1 MSSSP
6 ELIRRLLN
14 AHYRGDEDGFRAL
27 AIEAMEHERKLNH
40 HVIAA
45 DIEKLLT
52 SFGGGANHR
61 REVSRLSQT
70 NGSLPKDKERNASLL
85 ELSDPRKTLDDLILI
100 EQLRSELD
108 RIVHERLHADV
119 LRSHGIAPLSKLL
132 FCGPP
137 GCGKSVAAQAIAS
150 ALMLPLATVRF
161 DAVVSSYLGETA
173 ANLRKVFD
181 YARTHPVVLFFDE
194 FDAIGKHRTSADEH
208 GELKRVVNSFLQLLD
223 GFHADTLTIAATN
236 HQGLLDSALWRRFD
250 EILLFGR
257 PKSDQA
263 ETLLSRLFHQMPV
276 AKPVRLAKVAEMLTG
291 ASHADFERV
300 ALDAIKQTILRNESV
315 VSESVLLKAVNRQLE
330 RIAVTS
336 DANDPSVDLGAS
348 EVHAKRSP
356 RKKKA
361 SP

>member
-6 ELIRRLLN
+6 ELVKKLLN

-27 AIEAMEHERKLNH
+27 AYEAMEHERKLNH
-40 HVIAA
+40 HVVAA
-45 DIEKLLT
+45 DIEKLLA
-52 SFGGGANHR
+52 SFVGVANSR
-61 REVSRLSQT
+61 RDVSRLSQT

-85 ELSDPRKTLDDLILI
+85 ELSDPRKTLDDLILT

-108 RIVHERLHADV
+108 RIVHERLHADI

-223 GFHADTLTIAATN
+223 GFHAETLTIAATN

-250 EILLFGR
+250 EILFFDR
-257 PKSDQA
+257 PQSDQA
-263 ETLLSRLFHQMPV
+263 KTLLSRLFQQMPV
-276 AKPVRLAKVAEMLTG
+276 AKPVRLPQIAEMLAG

-300 ALDAIKQTILRNESV
+300 AVDAIKQTILRNESV
-315 VSESVLLKAVNRQLE
+315 VSEPVLVKAVNRQLE

-336 DANDPSVDLGAS
+336 DASRPPELRAS
-348 EVHAKRSP
+348 AIHAKRSP

>member
-1 MSSSP
+1 MTEKAMTGT
-6 ELIRRLLN
+6 EL
-14 AHYRGDEDGFRAL
+14 G
-27 AIEAMEHERKLNH
+27 
-40 HVIAA
+40 
-45 DIEKLLT
+45 EKLLA
-52 SFGGGANHR
+52 SVVGVANSR
-61 REVSRLSQT
+61 RDVSRFSQT

-85 ELSDPRKTLDDLILI
+85 ELTDPRKSLDDLILTG
-100 EQLRSELD
+100 QLRSELD
-108 RIVHERLHADV
+108 RIVHERLHADI

-132 FCGPP
+132 LCGPP

-250 EILLFGR
+250 EILFFDR
-257 PKSDQA
+257 PESDQA
-263 ETLLSRLFHQMPV
+263 ETLLSRLFQQMPV
-276 AKPVRLAKVAEMLTG
+276 AKTVRLSKIVEMLAG

-300 ALDAIKQTILRNESV
+300 AIDAIKQTIFRNQSII
-315 VSESVLLKAVNRQLE
+315 SEDILMKAVDRQLK
-330 RIAVTS
+330 RITVTS
-336 DANDPSVDLGAS
+336 DATQPPQESHRPALKPKPST
-348 EVHAKRSP
+348 
-356 RKKKA
+356 RKKKV